1 MAEKQTRYYDL
12 RNRLSEASYSGV
24 FGIDSLDTVEELFND
39 LQASSESYRQC
50 TERENKLSSDLTL
63 AQSQLFPLRKENAKL
78 SRENYQLHIDNV
90 RIKDEGAAAVAD
102 KVMASKQMEDTL
114 TELKLLL
121 EFKDRQL
128 AESDRVKSKIRE
140 AYEGIAGSALKSGP
154 KIRSQMK
161 VSYNLQTDI
170 PQPPIIEIPA
180 SVEQDAEIVE
190 TLRSQ
195 MDEMTKSMKSLE
207 DENKQLKASV
217 EARENELTRFA
228 RDSTTAD
235 GSLNQSRLDQLIA
248 ADVANKHLIDQ
259 MNSQVDFLNEQLAL
273 REAQY
278 SETVDKA
285 LEAER
290 LQLEVHHKDSLLE
303 AAESNNKILSE
314 QMRGLESK
322 FLNLSASLDPDTVND
337 YPAESSAS
345 LGDQYPITSSLENMD
360 VSNTDYNTH
369 STEEEVKEK
378 RNMNNSTSAATTSVP
393 TTKQSFA
400 PSVGAKKHTK
410 TAPVSRA
417 NTSIAS
423 KGQVEADLAT
433 QRLMDQKSE
442 LSSNVTELT
451 SRVESLQGTDNV
463 TKQRLIRSDARIQ
476 ELKEELA
483 VISSRAEGMARVA
496 SDRQETL
503 KTVEKERDTLQSEL
517 DKVLASTR
525 VKDVDESNLNGR
537 LITLQKALKDSH
549 DEKEQINKFAAEL
562 KSDLSALRREHNGV
576 LVKLEAEMDRAKRY
590 EAEVSSTQ
598 NALKIARGELLDA
611 RGSATQQELALEDA
625 ITTSS
630 RLQKRVESL
639 EKQLE
644 ASQKDLN
651 EKSKEIA
658 NAALDQIRKGN
669 SPAGE
674 RFLQDQLTELRT
686 TVVEWRTKSERLE
699 EEKEAWLADKRSMM
713 LEIQSASAK
722 ATVASES
729 LNVNDSER
737 LKLVTQINDLQDQVT
752 IANRELN
759 RKQLQVEKCNA
770 ELREFESTII
780 SLRQNEDAM
789 KTQLESQS
797 KQQQKKDAE
806 LQSMRRNLEDQASA
820 YREMRNLGDDSAAT
834 LMRKTERITSLE
846 REVTIANDKMSLLQD
861 ETNRLE
867 MALQDAQ
874 RRVDSISRQSDIRR
888 DDLQRVTSEKE
899 SFEVKVHE
907 LKALISSMEAENR
920 TSAQKATRLKVALQ
934 EEEDGQK
941 ALQGHN
947 EELQEKFKEVT
958 DRLEDTQRALYAL
971 DKERDESQNALDSAA
986 EQIRQKDKVIEQ
998 SSIQLKQLRTL
1009 IDSSEQKLRA
1019 AAGEVRSLQNQ
1030 CNVADSRIASLKE
1043 ENSELLKQRSV
1054 QKTEINAAAEDLML
1068 MTRENQALTT
1078 DLATTGA
1085 ENDRLRDRIS
1095 QLSQGNTGLEQAK
1108 RALEIERAD
1117 LIESYRNVIRDKRKL
1132 EADMQSLGAINERSG
1147 MNSQHLQSQVSELKG
1162 QVVAMSGTETRW
1174 AKERISLG
1182 RQIETLNDQL
1192 IQAQRRIDA
1201 VDADNRRLMQ
1211 DSHGLR
1217 QTNLMLNERVQMIIK
1232 RASAATEANRLLS
1245 SRLSSIEG
1253 ERDAMRSVVSSERQK
1268 AADYEQIA
1276 QAARTEIALKESRV
1290 DSSGAEGSIKD
1301 EDLSGALGLK

>member
-24 FGIDSLDTVEELFND
+24 FGIDSLDIVEELFND
-39 LQASSESYRQC
+39 LQSSSESYRQC

-140 AYEGIAGSALKSGP
+140 AYEGIAGSALKTGP
-154 KIRSQMK
+154 KIRSSMK

-170 PQPPIIEIPA
+170 PQPPVREISP
-180 SVEQDAEIVE
+180 SVEQDAEIIE
-190 TLRSQ
+190 TLRIQ

-207 DENKQLKASV
+207 AENTQLKASV

-235 GSLNQSRLDQLIA
+235 GSINQSRLDQLIA

-290 LQLEVHHKDSLLE
+290 LELELSHKDSLLE
-303 AAESNNKILSE
+303 AAESSNKLLSE

-322 FLNLSASLDPDTVND
+322 FLNLSASLDPDMAQD
-337 YPAESSAS
+337 YSAASSPVHEN
-345 LGDQYPITSSLENMD
+345 QYPSSPYEENYD
-360 VSNTDYNTH
+360 VSNTDFNPDTIM
-369 STEEEVKEK
+369 EEVKEK
-378 RNMNNSTSAATTSVP
+378 KSMNKNAAASKKPSTSTIS
-393 TTKQSFA
+393 TKRQ
-400 PSVGAKKHTK
+400 TK
-410 TAPVSRA
+410 PAPVSSGS
-417 NTSIAS
+417 TSIAS
-423 KGQVEADLAT
+423 KKQAEKDVVT
-433 QRLMDQKSE
+433 QRLMDQKSD

-451 SRVESLQGTDNV
+451 SQIESLQGVDNI

-483 VISSRAEGMARVA
+483 AMSSRAEGMARVA
-496 SDRQETL
+496 SDRQEIL
-503 KTVEKERDTLQSEL
+503 KTVEKERDALQNEL
-517 DKVLASTR
+517 DNVLASTR

-537 LITLQKALKDSH
+537 LITLQKALKDSNT
-549 DEKEQINKFAAEL
+549 EKEQINKFTSEL
-562 KSDLSALRREHNGV
+562 KSDLSSLRREHNEV
-576 LVKLEAEMDRAKRY
+576 LVKLEAEMDRAKRH

-598 NALKIARGELLDA
+598 NALKVARGELLDA
-611 RGSATQQELALEDA
+611 RGLATQQELALEDA

-644 ASQKDLN
+644 ACQKDLD

-658 NAALDQIRKGN
+658 DTALEQIRKGN

-686 TVVEWRTKSERLE
+686 TVVEWRTKSERLQ

-759 RKQLQVEKCNA
+759 RKQLQLEKCNA

-780 SLRQNEDAM
+780 SLRQNEDAL
-789 KTQLESQS
+789 KSQLESYS
-797 KQQQKKDAE
+797 KHQQENDAE
-806 LQSMRRNLEDQASA
+806 LQSMRRNLEDQTSA
-820 YREMRNLGDDSAAT
+820 YREMRNLGDDSAAA
-834 LMRKTERITSLE
+834 LIRKAERIASLE
-846 REVTIANDKMSLLQD
+846 REVTTANDKISLLQD

-874 RRVDSISRQSDIRR
+874 RRTDSISRQSDVRR

-920 TSAQKATRLKVALQ
+920 TNAQKATRLKVALQ

-941 ALQGHN
+941 ALQGYN
-947 EELQEKFKEVT
+947 EELQDKFKEVT

-971 DKERDESQNALDSAA
+971 DKERDESQNALDNAD

-998 SSIQLKQLRTL
+998 SGIQLKQLKTL
-1009 IDSSEQKLRA
+1009 INSSEQKLRA

-1030 CNVADSRIASLKE
+1030 CKVADSRIASLKE
-1043 ENSELLKQRSV
+1043 ENGELLKQRSI

-1078 DLATTGA
+1078 DLATTGT

-1095 QLSQGNTGLEQAK
+1095 QLSQATTGLEQAK

-1117 LIESYRNVIRDKRKL
+1117 LIESYRNVIKDKRKL

-1276 QAARTEIALKESRV
+1276 QAARTEIALKESRI
-1290 DSSGAEGSIKD
+1290 DSRGTEGSIKD